1 MPRQQENATQDA
13 QARNDVIERIEA
25 MLEQARQGK
34 VPNFAACLYFE
45 DGSSVKF
52 VAGQS
57 AEEKRR
63 ALALLQ
69 AKISTGH

>member
-1 MPRQQENATQDA
+1 MPHLQKNAMQNTQPC
-13 QARNDVIERIEA
+13 NDVVERIEA
-25 MLEQARQGK
+25 MLEQARLGK

-52 VAGQS
+52 MAGQS
-57 AEEKRR
+57 AEEKGR

-69 AKISTGH
+69 AKIAAGY